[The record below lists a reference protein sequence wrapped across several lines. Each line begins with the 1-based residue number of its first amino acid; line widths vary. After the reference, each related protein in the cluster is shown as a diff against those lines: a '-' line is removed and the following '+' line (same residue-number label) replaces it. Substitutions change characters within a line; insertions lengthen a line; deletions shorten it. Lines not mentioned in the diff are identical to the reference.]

1 MEDSPVLTAL
11 THTPRWVFMV
21 FVGLLFLGYQQSRN
35 RTVTRP
41 ALVLLPATML
51 GFSLYGVASSFGFS
65 VLPFL
70 AWAVGVAITYLLGRR
85 LLQSPAYPDPSGSF
99 QVSGSWWPL
108 AVMMGIFFV
117 KYVTSYALARN
128 LPFALQPSFVGCISL
143 ALGLLSGIF
152 VARAVTI
159 WHSDSKVRGYA

>member
-11 THTPRWVFMV
+11 THTPRWVFVV

-51 GFSLYGVASSFGFS
+51 GFSLYGVASSFGFGA
-65 VLPFL
+65 LPFL
-70 AWAVGVAITYLLGRR
+70 AWAFGVAIAYLLGRR
-85 LLQSPAYPDPSGSF
+85 LLKSPAYPDPLGSF

-117 KYVTSYALARN
+117 KYIMSYALARN
-128 LPFALQPSFVGCISL
+128 LPLHFSPAL
-143 ALGLLSGIF
+143 LGAS
-152 VARAVTI
+152 V
-159 WHSDSKVRGYA
+159 